1 MWPKPKQLTRRWE
14 AVAAGPSYCR
24 TAGMTEQE
32 PEGSE
37 HVAQAIATH
46 PQVGGSD
53 DGTLILPHGGDDWGK
68 NPRGASMW
76 PKPKQLTRRW
86 EAVATGP
93 SYCRT
98 AGVAGAG
105 IRACGP

>member
-53 DGTLILPHGGDDWGK
+53 DGTLILPHGGDD
-68 NPRGASMW
+68 
-76 PKPKQLTRRW
+76 
-86 EAVATGP
+86 
-93 SYCRT
+93 
-98 AGVAGAG
+98 
-105 IRACGP
+105 